1 LARVRVDLTPKFDS
15 AFSLNVQK
23 SGVDVP
29 VAFRIALDSLKS
41 KGSTFP
47 DFVADADDTYRDNQS
62 SGPLALPV
70 VAGAGIPV
78 PVRQSIRRAF
88 ASNGKAVR
96 LIRIRWSRLKS
107 DRLFEVDRTA
117 GELRMNTL
125 YRDTVLR
132 GTKRFESDAALT
144 KALLFLLLRSEFE
157 RERIRE
163 AHELVLEEMNEVLVT
178 ALQQQ

>member
-1 LARVRVDLTPKFDS
+1 
-15 AFSLNVQK
+15 
-23 SGVDVP
+23 
-29 VAFRIALDSLKS
+29 
-41 KGSTFP
+41 
-47 DFVADADDTYRDNQS
+47 
-62 SGPLALPV
+62 
-70 VAGAGIPV
+70 
-78 PVRQSIRRAF
+78 
-88 ASNGKAVR
+88 
-96 LIRIRWSRLKS
+96 
-107 DRLFEVDRTA
+107 
-117 GELRMNTL
+117 MNTL